1 MIILKVICIDYQRI
15 IQTNAMKYARW
26 DKHQSIYYW
35 TANII
40 KQNSYSLKQK
50 HSSKT
55 WTLYW
60 CYLSS
65 RLKELQC

>member
-1 MIILKVICIDYQRI
+1 MTISKAICIDYQRI
-15 IQTNAMKYARW
+15 IWTNAMKYARR
-26 DKHQSIYYW
+26 DKRRSTYYW

-55 WTLYW
+55 RTLYW
-60 CYLSS
+60 RYLSS

>member
-1 MIILKVICIDYQRI
+1 MTILKAICIDYQRI
-15 IQTNAMKYARW
+15 IQTNAMKYARR
-26 DKHQSIYYW
+26 DKRRSTYYW

-40 KQNSYSLKQK
+40 EQNSYSLKQK

-60 CYLSS
+60 CCLSS